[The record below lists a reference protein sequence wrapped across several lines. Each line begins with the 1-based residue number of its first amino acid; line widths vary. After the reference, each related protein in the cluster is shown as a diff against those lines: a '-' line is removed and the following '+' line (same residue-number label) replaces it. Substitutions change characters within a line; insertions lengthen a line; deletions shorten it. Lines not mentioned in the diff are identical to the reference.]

1 MGLCAVKRICCYCD
15 RWESG
20 GIESFLNNVLNR
32 LDLREVEVDIVTA
45 DLRQSVFTAGLEQKG
60 IHFYQLSGS
69 QQKLRQN
76 WRMFRQLLEQRHY
89 DVIHFNLFQGLS
101 LYYARLAQKAG
112 VPVRIVHSHN
122 TALRPSRTRPL
133 KLLLHRTGKRLF
145 LRSATD
151 LWACSTP
158 AAEFLFSR
166 KIAREGQFRF
176 IPNGIE
182 TERFRFDP
190 AQREAVRRALGLEE
204 EFVIGNVGRLCAQ
217 KNQEFLLDVFAEV
230 VKQKPESRL
239 LLVGTG
245 ELEPALKA
253 RAKALQVADKVIFYG
268 VSDRVETLLWAMD
281 VFAFPSV
288 YEGLPVSLVEAQT
301 AGLPCCISNNISRET
316 ALIDLVEFIPLE
328 NGAAAWA
335 EVLVHSGAAEKPQ
348 DTWRQVRAAGFDV
361 EDVARKI
368 ERYYLRSTDR

>member
-1 MGLCAVKRICCYCD
+1 MCAVKRICCYCD

-112 VPVRIVHSHN
+112 VPVRIAHSHN

-133 KLLLHRTGKRLF
+133 KLLLHRAGKLLF

-190 AQREAVRRALGLEE
+190 AQRDAVRRALRLEK
-204 EFVIGNVGRLCAQ
+204 EFVIGNVGRLCDQ
-217 KNQEFLLDVFAEV
+217 KNQRFLLEVFAEV
-230 VKQKPESRL
+230 VQHRSDSLL

-245 ELEPALKA
+245 ELEPELRR
-253 RAKALQVADKVIFYG
+253 RAQELEIADRVIFYG
-268 VSDRVETLLWAMD
+268 VSDQVEQLLWAMD
-281 VFAFPSV
+281 VFAFPSRFEGLGIV
-288 YEGLPVSLVEAQT
+288 AVEAQASGLPVVCSEHVPQEANMT
-301 AGLPCCISNNISRET
+301 PLFHTLPLS
-316 ALIDLVEFIPLE
+316 A
-328 NGAAAWA
+328 GAAAWA
-335 EVLVHSGAAEKPQ
+335 EALLHSDAAEKPR
-348 DTWRQVRAAGFDV
+348 DTWQQVRAAGFDV

>member
-1 MGLCAVKRICCYCD
+1 M
-15 RWESG
+15 
-20 GIESFLNNVLNR
+20 
-32 LDLREVEVDIVTA
+32 DIVTA

-112 VPVRIVHSHN
+112 VPVRIAHSHN

-133 KLLLHRTGKRLF
+133 KLLLHRAGKLLF

-190 AQREAVRRALGLEE
+190 AQRDAVRRALGLEK

-230 VKQKPESRL
+230 VKQKPDSRL

-281 VFAFPSV
+281 VFAFPSRFEGLGIV
-288 YEGLPVSLVEAQT
+288 AVEAQASGLPVLCSEHVPQEAR
-301 AGLPCCISNNISRET
+301 IT
-316 ALIDLVEFIPLE
+316 ALFHALPL
-328 NGAAAWA
+328 NAGAQAWA
-335 EVLVHSGAAEKPQ
+335 EALVCSDAAEKPR
-348 DTWRQVRAAGFDV
+348 DTWQQVRAAGFDV

>member
-1 MGLCAVKRICCYCD
+1 MCAVKRICCYCE

-112 VPVRIVHSHN
+112 IPVRIAHSHN

-133 KLLLHRTGKRLF
+133 KLLLHRAGKLLF

-190 AQREAVRRALGLEE
+190 AQRDAVRRALGLEK

-230 VKQKPESRL
+230 VKQKPDSRL

-281 VFAFPSV
+281 VFAFPSRFEGLGIV
-288 YEGLPVSLVEAQT
+288 AVEAQAGGLPVLCSEHVPQEAR
-301 AGLPCCISNNISRET
+301 IT
-316 ALIDLVEFIPLE
+316 ALFHALPL
-328 NGAAAWA
+328 NAGAQAWA
-335 EVLVHSGAAEKPQ
+335 EALVCSDAAEKPR
-348 DTWRQVRAAGFDV
+348 DTWQQVRAAGFDV

>member
-1 MGLCAVKRICCYCD
+1 MKRICCYCD

-20 GIESFLNNVLNR
+20 GIESFLNNVLSR
-32 LDLREVEVDIVTA
+32 LDLRELEVDIVTA

-69 QQKLRQN
+69 QQKLWKN

-89 DVIHFNLFQGLS
+89 DAVHFNLFQGLS
-101 LYYARLAQKAG
+101 LYYVRLAQKAG

-122 TALRPSRTRPL
+122 TALRPSRTRQL
-133 KLLLHRTGKRLF
+133 KLLLHRSGRRLF

-166 KIAREGQFRF
+166 RTAQEGRFRF

-182 TERFRFDP
+182 PERFRFDP
-190 AQREAVRRALGLEE
+190 VQRDAVRKALGAADQ
-204 EFVIGNVGRLCAQ
+204 FVIGNVGRLCDQ
-217 KNQEFLLDVFAEV
+217 KNQQFLLDVFAEV
-230 VKQKPESRL
+230 VQRRPDSRL

-245 ELEPALKA
+245 ELEPELRR
-253 RAKALQVADKVIFYG
+253 RAQELEIADRVIFYG
-268 VSDRVETLLWAMD
+268 VSDQVEQLLWAMD
-281 VFAFPSV
+281 VFAFPSQFEGLGIV
-288 YEGLPVSLVEAQT
+288 AVEAQASGLPVVCSEHVPQEANMT
-301 AGLPCCISNNISRET
+301 PLFHTLPLS
-316 ALIDLVEFIPLE
+316 A
-328 NGAAAWA
+328 GAAAWA
-335 EVLVHSGAAEKPQ
+335 EALLHSGAAEQ
-348 DTWRQVRAAGFDV
+348 LRDTRQQVRAAGFDI

-368 ERYYLRSTDR
+368 ETYYLRSTDR

>member
-1 MGLCAVKRICCYCD
+1 MCAVKRICCYCE

-112 VPVRIVHSHN
+112 IPVRIAHSHN

-133 KLLLHRTGKRLF
+133 KLLLHRAGKLLF

-190 AQREAVRRALGLEE
+190 AQRDAVRRALGLEK

-217 KNQEFLLDVFAEV
+217 KNQEFLLDIFAEV
-230 VKQKPESRL
+230 VKQKPDSRL

-281 VFAFPSV
+281 VFAFPSRFEGLGIV
-288 YEGLPVSLVEAQT
+288 AVEAQAGGLPVLCSEHVPQEAR
-301 AGLPCCISNNISRET
+301 IT
-316 ALIDLVEFIPLE
+316 ALFHALPL
-328 NGAAAWA
+328 NAGAQAWA
-335 EVLVHSGAAEKPQ
+335 EALVCSDAAEKPR
-348 DTWRQVRAAGFDV
+348 DTWQQVRAAGFDV

>member
-1 MGLCAVKRICCYCD
+1 MCAVKRICCYCD

-112 VPVRIVHSHN
+112 VPVRIAHSHN

-133 KLLLHRTGKRLF
+133 KLLLHRAGKLLF

-166 KIAREGQFRF
+166 EIAREGQFRF

-190 AQREAVRRALGLEE
+190 AQRDAVRRALGLEK

-230 VKQKPESRL
+230 VKQKPDSRL

-281 VFAFPSV
+281 VFAFPSRFEGLGIV
-288 YEGLPVSLVEAQT
+288 AVEAQASGLPVICSEHVPQEAR
-301 AGLPCCISNNISRET
+301 IT
-316 ALIDLVEFIPLE
+316 ALFHALPL
-328 NGAAAWA
+328 NAGAQAWA
-335 EVLVHSGAAEKPQ
+335 EALVCSDAAEKPR
-348 DTWRQVRAAGFDV
+348 DTWQQVRAAGFDV

>member
-1 MGLCAVKRICCYCD
+1 MCAVKRICCYCD

-112 VPVRIVHSHN
+112 VPVRIAHSHN

-133 KLLLHRTGKRLF
+133 KLLLHRAGKLLF

-190 AQREAVRRALGLEE
+190 AQRDAVRRALGLEK

-230 VKQKPESRL
+230 VKQKPDSRL

-281 VFAFPSV
+281 VFAFPSRFEGLGIV
-288 YEGLPVSLVEAQT
+288 AVEAQAGGLPVLCSEHVPQEAR
-301 AGLPCCISNNISRET
+301 IT
-316 ALIDLVEFIPLE
+316 ALFHALPL
-328 NGAAAWA
+328 NAGAQAWA
-335 EVLVHSGAAEKPQ
+335 EALVCSDAAEKPR
-348 DTWRQVRAAGFDV
+348 DTWQQVRAAGFDV